1 MRGGMTRVAWQPSV
15 ATAAAEREGFRLQ
28 VEKEEKKLARQ
39 RDVAHERSAGFAG
52 VTSTPRSSGSSP
64 RGEDDSK
71 TGIDS
76 LDELEIKRSHSDGG
90 FERVDSGSRCF
101 GGMEKLHRN
110 APSHLKQMVA
120 REFGH

>member
-1 MRGGMTRVAWQPSV
+1 MKSV
-15 ATAAAEREGFRLQ
+15 GSDPLLATAAAEKEGFRLQ
-28 VEKEEKKLARQ
+28 VKLAPQ

-71 TGIDS
+71 TGLDS
-76 LDELEIKRSHSDGG
+76 LDELEIKRAHSDGG
-90 FERVDSGSRCF
+90 FERVDLGSRCF

-110 APSHLKQMVA
+110 APSHLKQIVA